1 MRDQAGVAHHYL
13 PGQERFPAC
22 SANSTTFT
30 VVSGSSQGSG
40 ASQEEPLD
48 LTADEP
54 AAAATQPDPAAATG
68 AAAAGSAAE
77 PSEEADPADGDL
89 QMHLAGFQLL
99 RVRALGYGLANRY
112 LMLEQSQSL

>member
-1 MRDQAGVAHHYL
+1 
-13 PGQERFPAC
+13 
-22 SANSTTFT
+22 
-30 VVSGSSQGSG
+30 VVYGSSQGLG

-54 AAAATQPDPAAATG
+54 ATAAVQPDPAAAAG
-68 AAAAGSAAE
+68 AAAAGSAAK

-89 QMHLAGFQLL
+89 QIHLAGFQLL

-112 LMLEQSQSL
+112 LMLEQSQIRRSL